1 MLILIPSP
9 VRGLPK
15 SIGKMPTSCADLK
28 QIGYLKSGV
37 YSVMGGKNVLN
48 VYCDFTVDD
57 KSKSATPSQLP
68 IAYNENHLNF
78 YFTQKWR
85 SRSDHRQIE
94 QKKAMTL
101 GTISLYNNYRHSKI
115 FGCLIEEIISQK
127 MCPKI

>member
-57 KSKSATPSQLP
+57 QSKNPPQLKV
-68 IAYNENHLNF
+68 ICRLRNEK
-78 YFTQKWR
+78 T
-85 SRSDHRQIE
+85 
-94 QKKAMTL
+94 
-101 GTISLYNNYRHSKI
+101 G
-115 FGCLIEEIISQK
+115 
-127 MCPKI
+127 